1 MISGINNTLQNI
13 QKEAN
18 MDETILDKPNEV
30 LEKSKSIMFIFL
42 GRTTY
47 FGPFS
52 QKKTD
57 LKTITHYALICN
69 SFSTCLHIM
78 QWPTTN
84 LKMIMH
90 IGETEPSRY

>member
-1 MISGINNTLQNI
+1 
-13 QKEAN
+13 